1 MQWLSNQFNVRR
13 DRFDP
18 RDLRCTFTQTELKPV
33 VDLRPYASPVEDQR
47 HLGSC
52 TGQATVGAYELM
64 LNKLY
69 PDKFVDLSRL
79 FVYFN
84 ARLLDGD
91 TNEDGGAFV
100 RDAVKSVHKFGVC
113 TELTWPYLI
122 DKFAV
127 VPGIQ
132 SYEEAKQRT
141 IKEYYRV
148 SNLDEIL
155 KALNSERPVV
165 AGMQVF
171 DSFVELEN
179 NNVYNLPMPRDSED
193 MLGAHAITL
202 VGYDLVKKQ
211 IIARNSFGEDWADQ
225 GYFYVSFDY
234 AEKYFNDCW
243 MFDINVKI

>member
-1 MQWLSNQFNVRR
+1 MQFLGNQFNVRR
-13 DRFDP
+13 DRFDH

-64 LNKLY
+64 LNRSY
-69 PDKFVDLSRL
+69 PDKFIDLSRL

-84 ARLLDGD
+84 ARLLDGFTD
-91 TNEDGGAFV
+91 EDNGAFV
-100 RDAVKSVHKFGVC
+100 RDAVKAVHKYGVC
-113 TELTWPYLI
+113 TELTWPYVTQ
-122 DKFAV
+122 KFAV
-127 VPGIQ
+127 VPDLR
-132 SYEEAKQRT
+132 SYQEAKQRT
-141 IKEYYRV
+141 IQSYHRV
-148 SNLDEIL
+148 TGLDEIL
-155 KALNSERPVV
+155 NALNSGYPVV

-179 NNVYNLPMPRDSED
+179 NNVYNLPMPQDSED
-193 MLGAHAITL
+193 ILGAHAVTL
-202 VGYDLVKKQ
+202 VGYDLTKKQ
-211 IIARNSFGEDWADQ
+211 IIARNSFGEDWADR

-243 MFDINVKI
+243 IFDISVKI